1 MKPIVSIVGRTNSGK
16 TTLIE
21 KLIPEL
27 KKRGYKV
34 GVIKHT
40 KHQFEIDHPGK
51 DTWRMTK
58 AGADT
63 VVIVSDK
70 KLAMIRTTNNEP
82 LTTNLYELV
91 EWLFPDVDIVITE
104 GYKRENKPKIEVTR
118 SGELLCNTRYD
129 NLLAVVFNPSRT
141 TNYQT
146 LISSLNVPCFSFDE
160 ISAIVDFIINKYGSR
175 NL

>member
-70 KLAMIRTTNNEP
+70 KLAMIRTTN
-82 LTTNLYELV
+82 
-91 EWLFPDVDIVITE
+91 
-104 GYKRENKPKIEVTR
+104 
-118 SGELLCNTRYD
+118 
-129 NLLAVVFNPSRT
+129 
-141 TNYQT
+141 YQT

-175 NL
+175 NLQVALSTQDKSCDYKQNFIFIVEKIT

>member
-70 KLAMIRTTNNEP
+70 KLAMIRTTN
-82 LTTNLYELV
+82 
-91 EWLFPDVDIVITE
+91 
-104 GYKRENKPKIEVTR
+104 
-118 SGELLCNTRYD
+118 
-129 NLLAVVFNPSRT
+129 
-141 TNYQT
+141 YQT

>member
-1 MKPIVSIVGRTNSGK
+1 MKPIVSIVGKTNSGK

-63 VVIVSDK
+63 VVIASDK
-70 KLAMIRTTNNEP
+70 KLAMIRATNNEP
-82 LTTNLYELV
+82 RTTDLDELA

-104 GYKRENKPKIEVTR
+104 GYKKQNKPKIEVTR

-146 LISSLNVPCFSFDE
+146 LISGLNVPCFGFDE
-160 ISAIVDFIINKYGSR
+160 ISSIADFIVNKYGSR